1 MTSAAFEIAE
11 LDKSLAEDGEDII
24 LRRVVGSSP
33 TTQQFIDVTCRAF
46 VRGYAAEDLIASI
59 TQRQRRVIL
68 SPTQINRAQWP
79 GGQALSVVNDPRI
92 PSKNRGDKC
101 IILSD
106 RATVPLKKAAASIS
120 GHADQDRDAGAGL
133 MSGEIARA
141 NQQFS
146 DARKAMAEEAHRQ
159 TMLAIEAEHMKF
171 FDRNAVVVVHVDQQE
186 VNVHPDHVA
195 DGLSAKVKP

>member
-33 TTQQFIDVTCRAF
+33 ATQQFIDVTCRAF
-46 VRGYAAEDLIASI
+46 VRGYAAEDLIAAI

-106 RATVPLKKAAASIS
+106 RSNCAV
-120 GHADQDRDAGAGL
+120 
-133 MSGEIARA
+133 
-141 NQQFS
+141 
-146 DARKAMAEEAHRQ
+146 EEGGGIYLGTTLIR
-159 TMLAIEAEHMKF
+159 IEM
-171 FDRNAVVVVHVDQQE
+171 RVL
-186 VNVHPDHVA
+186 
-195 DGLSAKVKP
+195 G